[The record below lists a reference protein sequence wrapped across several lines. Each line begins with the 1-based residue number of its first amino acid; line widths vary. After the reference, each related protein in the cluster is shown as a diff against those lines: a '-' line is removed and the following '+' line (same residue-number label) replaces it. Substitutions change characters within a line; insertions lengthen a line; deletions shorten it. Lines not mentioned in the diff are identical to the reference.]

1 MAPLTLRVP
10 FEKCCSFDSGFV
22 RNPLSSVNPQTINP
36 MNNRRLLPLI
46 ILAVIALFVLMGLS
60 SSIFYTV
67 DATQRAVIF
76 YKFGSGLDKEHVIQ
90 PGVHMKAPWNDVY
103 VYDVQET
110 AQGETM
116 DVLDKSGLSIH
127 VDITVRFKP
136 LADKVGDI
144 YEKFKMNYVDVLVIP
159 EVRSTVR
166 QVMGRYTAEEIYS
179 TKRAEV
185 EETIKTEAEKILH
198 ENNVTMVALL
208 IRSIALPDQIR
219 TAIENKLQQQ
229 QEALAYQFR
238 LDKERSEAER
248 KRIAAEGESRANNII
263 NNSLTNNLLKMRG
276 IEATLELSK
285 SPNTKVIVIGSGDA
299 GMPLILGNN

>member
-1 MAPLTLRVP
+1 
-10 FEKCCSFDSGFV
+10 
-22 RNPLSSVNPQTINP
+22 
-36 MNNRRLLPLI
+36 MNNRRMLPLI
-46 ILAVIALFVLMGLS
+46 ILGVIALFVLMGLS
-60 SSIFYTV
+60 SSIFYSV
-67 DATQRAVIF
+67 GATQRAVIF
-76 YKFGSGLDKEHVIQ
+76 YKFGAGLEKDEVIH
-90 PGVHMKAPWNDVY
+90 PGVHVKAPWNDVFIY
-103 VYDVQET
+103 NVQET
-110 AQGETM
+110 AQGENM

-127 VDITVRFKP
+127 VDVTIRFKP
-136 LADKVGDI
+136 IPDKIGYI
-144 YEKFKMNYVDVLVIP
+144 YEKFNLDYVEVLVIP

-166 QVMGRYTAEEIYS
+166 QVMGRFTAEEIYS

-185 EETIKTEAEKILH
+185 EETIKAEAEAILH

-208 IRSIALPDQIR
+208 IRSITLPDQIR
-219 TAIENKLQQQ
+219 IAIESKLQQQ

-238 LDKERSEAER
+238 LDKEKSEAER

-285 SPNTKVIVIGSGDA
+285 SANTKVIVIGSGDG